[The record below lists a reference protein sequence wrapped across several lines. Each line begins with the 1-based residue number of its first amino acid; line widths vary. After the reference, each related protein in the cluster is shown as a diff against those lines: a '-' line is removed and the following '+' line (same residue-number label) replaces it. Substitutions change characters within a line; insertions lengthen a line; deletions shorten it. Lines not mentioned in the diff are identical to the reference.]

1 MNADSTRTKLFLA
14 DSRGRFVKR
23 TFCLRAFLHET
34 SVSLRGFLFW
44 LLFFFFLKIF
54 AFTVRHIEQGRGG
67 GRDVFSGD
75 IKALDAIY
83 IFFRRR
89 NYDFVHAARKI
100 FVNRSP
106 AVCRVDVCLA

>member
-14 DSRGRFVKR
+14 DSRGRFVKK

-44 LLFFFFLKIF
+44 LLLRSLPSLYSILM
-54 AFTVRHIEQGRGG
+54 G

-75 IKALDAIY
+75 IKASAFALDAIY
-83 IFFRRR
+83 FLS
-89 NYDFVHAARKI
+89 AR
-100 FVNRSP
+100 
-106 AVCRVDVCLA
+106 L